1 MITTNTHDGD
11 NVSSVETFSSRIFR
25 KSRSQGSVQTYTR
38 CLNLFLDYM
47 KTDGDSVIQQVKNGD
62 LNLATVLNS
71 WLDFLDK
78 KKVSSATQKLYYAA
92 VKKFFEINVEDLHV
106 NWKMVD
112 LPKLW
117 RVEEDEVPSREI
129 FKKIL
134 NYCTLFD
141 RTLITF
147 KASSGAR
154 DITLAGLNVGDVDLD
169 TYEDVGVVKVRAEI
183 AKDRIKYATFITPE
197 AKKMLR
203 EYFAMRMRKGEK
215 IIEESPLFINPKT
228 TEPRRLSKKT
238 LSQRWR
244 RLLKK
249 SGLDNKPRKHFKLR
263 FHTLKKFFSTNLEI
277 SGVSKSFKERM
288 LGHKGPYLDDAYFKP
303 VLEQML
309 NEYRKAIPQLTI
321 MEEVQYET
329 IRKRQL
335 LDTAKLLGFDEERL
349 KRLEEVMARSKNLDE
364 AIGEFKKL
372 KDKEFQ
378 ESNNGSFIN
387 GNGYKAKIIDETE
400 LIKHVEQGWDI
411 VKELE
416 DRKFIIRKQN
426 NH

>member
-1 MITTNTHDGD
+1 
-11 NVSSVETFSSRIFR
+11 
-25 KSRSQGSVQTYTR
+25 
-38 CLNLFLDYM
+38 M
-47 KTDGDSVIQQVKNGD
+47 KTDGDSVIQQVKSGD
-62 LNLATVLNS
+62 LNLVTVLNS
-71 WLDFLDK
+71 WLDDLDK

-203 EYFAMRMRKGEK
+203 EYFAMRERKGEK
-215 IIEESPLFINPKT
+215 ITEDSPLFINPKT

-249 SGLDNKPRKHFKLR
+249 SGLDLKPRKHFKLR
-263 FHTLKKFFSTNLEI
+263 FHTLKKFFSTTLEI
-277 SGVSKSFKERM
+277 SGVSTSFKERM
-288 LGHKGPYLDDAYFKP
+288 LGHKGGYLDDAYFKP

-309 NEYRKAIPQLTI
+309 NEYRKAIPSLTI

-349 KRLEEVMARSKNLDE
+349 KRLEEVMARAKNIDE
-364 AIGEFKKL
+364 ALEGFRKL
-372 KDKEFQ
+372 KDKDFQ

-387 GNGYKAKIIDETE
+387 GNGYRAKIIEETE
-400 LIKHVEQGWDI
+400 LIKHVEQDWEI
-411 VKELE
+411 VKELA
-416 DRKFIIRKQN
+416 DGKFIMRKQN
-426 NH
+426 H